1 MPPFPLHNVFTRV
14 CMFCFVFFFYKR
26 CFHLAKAEML
36 LCICQSSGG
45 DHDRAEAF
53 TCKQGWDVLVVLT
66 VSWGWKKKNP
76 KTKQWNA
83 SEVCLSLSVG
93 VKRSLVI
100 KAKLPLLPDGKERQ
114 SEEAAKESGR
124 DKEERREWEAGVVDE
139 KGNKW
144 RF

>member
-1 MPPFPLHNVFTRV
+1 
-14 CMFCFVFFFYKR
+14 MFCFGFFLYFFYKR
-26 CFHLAKAEML
+26 CFNVAKTEML

-53 TCKQGWDVLVVLT
+53 TCKQGWGCIGCADSFMRLE
-66 VSWGWKKKNP
+66 K
-76 KTKQWNA
+76 KTKTIQWNA

-124 DKEERREWEAGVVDE
+124 DKEERRESEAGVVDE